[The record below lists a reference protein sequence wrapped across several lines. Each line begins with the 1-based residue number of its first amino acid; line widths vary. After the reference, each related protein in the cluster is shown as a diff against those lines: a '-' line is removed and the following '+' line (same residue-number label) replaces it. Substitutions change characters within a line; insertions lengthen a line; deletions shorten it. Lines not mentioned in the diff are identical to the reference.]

1 MPVIIPWDLVKYNV
15 SWNQKITHDPPY
27 SLTVIQENPDYWG
40 QWGSKASFLSFV
52 SVFFSRAKNGG
63 EGEGPRVSLWRPRRV
78 GEPRPRYPEVV
89 VLLRVWPTFG
99 VVFAAKRSRRRR
111 PRSFFSLSVLEMR
124 NFGNRGFLLRQL
136 AKSQSRKLRPES
148 RRRDLQTRSSEAWE
162 FHDHPGTFMINQTRK
177 TAQLL
182 CPMAMERWAGGR
194 SGGLGRSSRRV
205 GRKFPALSR
214 GNPW

>member
-1 MPVIIPWDLVKYNV
+1 MTHPIPWQWSRKILTIEASRARRHHFSRLSLFFFRARRTAEKARVRESV
-15 SWNQKITHDPPY
+15 SGGRIA
-27 SLTVIQENPDYWG
+27 
-40 QWGSKASFLSFV
+40 WGSLVLGTPGRRSAASV
-52 SVFFSRAKNGG
+52 TY
-63 EGEGPRVSLWRPRRV
+63 LWCCLCCQ
-78 GEPRPRYPEVV
+78 EV
-89 VLLRVWPTFG
+89 
-99 VVFAAKRSRRRR
+99 AAGLCT
-111 PRSFFSLSVLEMR
+111 FSLFLALEMR

-214 GNPW
+214 GNPWNTYFQ